1 VPENQS
7 RSERS
12 YCRICTSLCGI
23 IVEIEGDR
31 VVDVRGDKEHPLTRG
46 YTCPKGR
53 ALPQMHHHAQRLERP
68 LMKQGDSFQTVTWD
82 RALDD
87 IALKLQ
93 QTIADH
99 GPSSVGIF
107 FGSGVGMDAAGY
119 RMAEALKSAL
129 GTPAR
134 FSPLT
139 IDGTA
144 KTLIASVV
152 GGFPG
157 FSPRPDYENARLVL
171 YIGINPMV
179 SHGHT
184 VAMPNPALTIR
195 AAAKK
200 GEVWVIDPVRT
211 HTARFASSHIAPLPG
226 TDYAILA
233 YLVRELLHQGADEDV
248 LAHETVDCDRL
259 RAAVEPF
266 TLERAAIIADVATE
280 DLAALLSSVRHA
292 GRLAVETGTGV
303 TMSVGA
309 NLTQWLAWVLMIITD
324 SMNRPGGVWFHS
336 GYLNR
341 YDAGELPIVT
351 EIFGP
356 GPPSR
361 PELRGMIGDWPCA
374 ALPDEINSG
383 NIRAFLN
390 LGGNMIRSF
399 PDANALRAAL
409 QQLDLFVTTEIIEN
423 ETTALSTH
431 VLPTKDQLE
440 RPDIMLWDFMSSRI
454 DAQYTPAMVGP
465 VGERRAA
472 WWVFAELMRR
482 LGHQPP
488 GALPADDRSADADDS
503 MLAALMPYARCTF
516 EELAQAR
523 YMESGHEFPARW
535 VDEHIKRLGGWRLAP
550 EPLRDQLRAVSS
562 EQLEARSNPRS
573 LCLSPRRQRHHV
585 NAQLL
590 FLGSP
595 MDILL
600 HPEDAAAAGVA
611 DGQPVIV
618 RSDRGEIVGVAR
630 VDGTIRR
637 GVVSVPHGH
646 EHANVNFLTD
656 IHKVDTIT
664 GMARYSG
671 FTVSVHPAA
680 VESPTRL

>member
-1 VPENQS
+1 M
-7 RSERS
+7 
-12 YCRICTSLCGI
+12 CGI
-23 IVEIEGDR
+23 VVEVEGDR
-31 VVDVRGDKEHPLTRG
+31 VVKVRGDKEHPLTRG

-53 ALPQMHHHAQRLERP
+53 ALPRMHHHERRLERP
-68 LMKQGDSFQTVTWD
+68 LMKKGDAFETVSWD
-82 RALDD
+82 RALND
-87 IALKLQ
+87 IAQKLLE
-93 QTIADH
+93 TIARH

-107 FGSGVGMDAAGY
+107 FGSGIGMDAAGY
-119 RMAEALKSAL
+119 RMAEALKNAL

-144 KTLIASVV
+144 KTFIASVI

-157 FSPRPDYENARLVL
+157 LAPRPDYENARLVL
-171 YIGINPMV
+171 YIGINPMI

-195 AAAKK
+195 GTAEK

-211 HTARFASSHIAPLPG
+211 HTARFASHHIAPLPG

-233 YLVRELLHQGADEDV
+233 YLVRELLRRGTDEEV
-248 LAHETVDCDRL
+248 LARNAVDYDEL

-266 TLERAAIIADVATE
+266 ALECAAIIADVAAD

-309 NLTQWLAWVLMIITD
+309 NLTQWLAWVLMIVTD
-324 SMNRPGGVWFHS
+324 SMNRPGGVWFHP

-361 PELRGMIGDWPCA
+361 PELRGIIGDWPCA
-374 ALPDEINSG
+374 ALPDEINCG

-399 PDANALRAAL
+399 PDASALGAAL
-409 QQLDLFVTTEIIEN
+409 QKLDLFVTTEIIEN

-440 RPDIMLWDFMSSRI
+440 RPDIMLWDFMSSRV
-454 DAQYTPAMVGP
+454 DAQYTPAVMDA
-465 VGERRAA
+465 VGERRSA

-482 LGHQPP
+482 LGHEPP
-488 GALPADDRSADADDS
+488 GVLPADDRGAAADDS
-503 MLAALMPYARCTF
+503 MLSALLPNARCTF
-516 EELAQAR
+516 AELAQAR
-523 YMESGHEFPARW
+523 YLESSHEFPARW
-535 VDEHIKRLGGWRLAP
+535 VDEHVKRLGGWRLAP
-550 EPLRDQLRAVSS
+550 EPLLEQLRAVSS
-562 EQLEARSNPRS
+562 EQLEARGDPHA
-573 LCLSPRRQRHHV
+573 LCLSPRRQQRHV

-600 HPEDAAAAGVA
+600 HPDDAAAAGVA
-611 DGQPVIV
+611 DGQRVIV
-618 RSDRGEIVGVAR
+618 RSDRGELVGVAR
-630 VDGTIRR
+630 VDGSIRR

-646 EHANVNFLTD
+646 ERANVNFLTD
-656 IHKVDTIT
+656 IRKVDPLT

-671 FTVSVHPAA
+671 FSVSVHPAPEA
-680 VESPTRL
+680 VAARP